1 MNFFKKTYYFFSDYS
16 GPAEREVAKFF
27 SKIHENQSYEDVRP
41 PLIELIQNNI
51 VAINLWTE
59 YKYRQYQYL
68 KKNERKVLYENIKAL
83 EADFDKFYNKHH
95 QPVQL
100 VLNEVALNGV
110 STEKLKD
117 KTQKLIYL
125 KSIMDYLNPRAGR
138 YIYRESSTFG
148 ALLKDPTKEKLVG
161 DCNQIVTLYIY
172 LYSRKYDILD
182 LQLKT
187 YPGHVALHF
196 YGIDIEATNG
206 QFAKYKKQGQTI
218 LPIEEI
224 VSLNMLD
231 VTDKY
236 YKTHKV
242 SAEALLEASRVA
254 YVLSSQRDIVE
265 KNLVTAY
272 NNAVVEMLKNN
283 SYKKALEFAQA
294 SGDNKLVA
302 AAGHNGAIYYMKS
315 NDFKRAIKFAEYSME
330 AHKLKH
336 SIYQNEGAYYFNKGN
351 YEHAI
356 SAFENSGDS
365 DAVKTCYG
373 ALFNKE
379 QKKLGNIKTTEDLKA
394 NSKIIYNMDGYA
406 KKSGNQSLINYV
418 SDLKKYL

>member
-1 MNFFKKTYYFFSDYS
+1 MQGID
-16 GPAEREVAKFF
+16 
-27 SKIHENQSYEDVRP
+27 I
-41 PLIELIQNNI
+41 
-51 VAINLWTE
+51 
-59 YKYRQYQYL
+59 
-68 KKNERKVLYENIKAL
+68 
-83 EADFDKFYNKHH
+83 
-95 QPVQL
+95 
-100 VLNEVALNGV
+100 
-110 STEKLKD
+110 EKLKD

-125 KSIMDYLNPRAGR
+125 KAIMDYLNPSSGR

-172 LYSRKYDILD
+172 LYSRKYDVLD

-196 YGIDIEATNG
+196 YGTDIEATNG
-206 QFAKYKKQGQTI
+206 QFAKYKKEGQTI

-254 YVLSSQRDIVE
+254 YVLSSQREIVE

-272 NNAVVEMLKNN
+272 NNAVVEMLNSS

-294 SGDNKLVA
+294 SGDEKLVRTV
-302 AAGHNGAIYYMKS
+302 GHNGAIYYMKE
-315 NDFKRAIKFAEYSME
+315 NEFKKAIKYAEYSSD
-330 AHKLKH
+330 ASKLKH
-336 SIYQNEGAYYFNKGN
+336 AIYQNEGAYYFNKGD
-351 YEHAI
+351 YFSAI
-356 SAFENSGDS
+356 KGFENAGDN

-379 QKKLGNIKTTEDLKA
+379 QKKLGKIKTTEDLKA
-394 NSKIIYNMDGYA
+394 NSKIIYNMDNYA

-418 SDLKKYL
+418 SDMKKYL

>member
-16 GPAEREVAKFF
+16 GPAEREVARFF

-83 EADFDKFYNKHH
+83 EQDFDKFFNHHH
-95 QPVQL
+95 QPAQL
-100 VLNEVALNGV
+100 ILNELSMQGIDI
-110 STEKLKD
+110 EKLKD

-125 KSIMDYLNPRAGR
+125 KAIMDYLNPSAGR

-148 ALLKDPTKEKLVG
+148 ALLKDPTKEKLAG
-161 DCNQIVTLYIY
+161 DCNQVVTLYIY
-172 LYSRKYDILD
+172 LYSRKYDVLD

-196 YGIDIEATNG
+196 YGTDIEATTG
-206 QFAKYKKQGQTI
+206 QFAKYKKEAQTI

-254 YVLSSQRDIVE
+254 YVLSSQREIVE

-272 NNAVVEMLKNN
+272 NNAVVEMLNSS

-294 SGDNKLVA
+294 SGDEKLVRTV
-302 AAGHNGAIYYMKS
+302 GHNGAIYYMKE
-315 NDFKRAIKFAEYSME
+315 NEFKKAIKYAEYSSD
-330 AHKLKH
+330 ASRLKH
-336 SIYQNEGAYYFNKGN
+336 AIYQNEGAYYFNKGD
-351 YEHAI
+351 YFSAI
-356 SAFENSGDS
+356 KGFENAGDS

-379 QKKLGNIKTTEDLKA
+379 QKKLGKIKTTEDLKA
-394 NSKIIYNMDGYA
+394 NSKIIYNMDSYA

>member
-16 GPAEREVAKFF
+16 GPAEREVARFF

-83 EADFDKFYNKHH
+83 EQDFDKFFNHHH
-95 QPVQL
+95 QPAQL
-100 VLNEVALNGV
+100 ILNELSMQGIDI
-110 STEKLKD
+110 EKLKD

-125 KSIMDYLNPRAGR
+125 KAIMDYLNPSAGR

-148 ALLKDPTKEKLVG
+148 ALLKDPTKEKLAG
-161 DCNQIVTLYIY
+161 DCNQVVTLYIY
-172 LYSRKYDILD
+172 LYSRKYDVLD

-196 YGIDIEATNG
+196 YGTDIEATTG
-206 QFAKYKKQGQTI
+206 QFAKYKKEAQTI

-254 YVLSSQRDIVE
+254 YVLSSQREIVE

-272 NNAVVEMLKNN
+272 NNAVVEMLNSS

-294 SGDNKLVA
+294 SGDEKLVRTV
-302 AAGHNGAIYYMKS
+302 GHNGAIYYMKE
-315 NDFKRAIKFAEYSME
+315 NEFKKAIKYAEYSSD
-330 AHKLKH
+330 ASRLKH
-336 SIYQNEGAYYFNKGN
+336 AIYQNEGAYYFNKGD
-351 YEHAI
+351 YFSAI
-356 SAFENSGDS
+356 KGFENAGDS

-379 QKKLGNIKTTEDLKA
+379 QKKLGKIKTTEDLKA
-394 NSKIIYNMDGYA
+394 NSKIIYNMDSYA

-418 SDLKKYL
+418 SDMKKYL